1 MAKARKPQGKMRRVC
16 DAHEALESAVSA
28 FFASWGEGEGEGEDV
43 TELVCALEAARDE
56 VGDVAQEYRE
66 AEDALRGGLAEAAG
80 EKADT
85 LEGWA
90 GALDNAASSLAD
102 FDAED
107 VEFDAED
114 VERAEGESDEDYDA
128 RVEEAREA
136 AVREARKEWRD
147 EVRYTAEDALGECP
161 L

>member
-1 MAKARKPQGKMRRVC
+1 MAKARKPQGKMRRVL

-28 FFASWGEGEGEGEDV
+28 FFASWGESADV
-43 TELVCALEAARDE
+43 TELVCALEAARDD

-90 GALDNAASSLAD
+90 GALDGAASSISD

-107 VEFDAED
+107 VDFDAED
-114 VERAEGESDEDYDA
+114 VERAEGEGDEDYAA
-128 RVEEAREA
+128 RVEEARET
-136 AVREARKEWRD
+136 AVREAREEWRD
-147 EVRYTAEDALGECP
+147 EVRYTAEDALGEYP